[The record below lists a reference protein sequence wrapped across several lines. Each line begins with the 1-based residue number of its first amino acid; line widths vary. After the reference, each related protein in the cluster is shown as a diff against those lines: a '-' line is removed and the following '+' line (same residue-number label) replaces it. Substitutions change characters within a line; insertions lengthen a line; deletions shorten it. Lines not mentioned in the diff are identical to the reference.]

1 MKQTNTTAKA
11 SAKAS
16 TTTATKAA
24 KVAATVTNAMENYS
38 MGFKTARET
47 GLDILASIMDNG
59 AHFANAD
66 AVINAVSKYT
76 KDADII
82 TAIRAELDAAPL
94 VDAPA
99 KTEPAAITVVE
110 SYKIAAALLQEHKT
124 TSAIKATAAS
134 LRDQYGAKNWTT
146 IWASIKE
153 LRAKDITA
161 AADDVRAV
169 VLDYAAALE
178 TEYKRASGAGK
189 WASLMEYARGQWST
203 GAAFI
208 AANYPNTIDGKPAA
222 RVDYVSKQGAT
233 IVTAY
238 QLQPRDARRAVS
250 DIYAALGALERAIR
264 KASNGGKD
272 GTAITATT
280 ARKAG
285 SIVAAYN
292 MEYKTTDD
300 GRKVATKGEPVN
312 AATLAKLTKCTAEG
326 LTTLK
331 EYNASEE

>member
-1 MKQTNTTAKA
+1 MKTNTTAKA
-11 SAKAS
+11 SAKAN
-16 TTTATKAA
+16 TTTATATA
-24 KVAATVTNAMENYS
+24 KVAATPS
-38 MGFKTARET
+38 
-47 GLDILASIMDNG
+47 
-59 AHFANAD
+59 
-66 AVINAVSKYT
+66 
-76 KDADII
+76 
-82 TAIRAELDAAPL
+82 P
-94 VDAPA
+94 APA
-99 KTEPAAITVVE
+99 KTEPAALTVVE
-110 SYKIAAALLQEHKT
+110 SYKIAAALLQEHQT

-161 AADDVRAV
+161 AAADVRAV

-272 GTAITATT
+272 GVAITATT
-280 ARKAG
+280 TRKAG
-285 SIVAAYN
+285 TIVAAYN
-292 MEYKTTDD
+292 MEYKDTED
-300 GRKVATKGEPVN
+300 GRQIAVKGAPVD

>member
-11 SAKAS
+11 SAKANTTN
-16 TTTATKAA
+16 TTTATATANKAA
-24 KVAATVTNAMENYS
+24 QGTATAT
-38 MGFKTARET
+38 
-47 GLDILASIMDNG
+47 
-59 AHFANAD
+59 
-66 AVINAVSKYT
+66 
-76 KDADII
+76 
-82 TAIRAELDAAPL
+82 
-94 VDAPA
+94 
-99 KTEPAAITVVE
+99 KTEPAALTVVE
-110 SYKIAAALLQEHKT
+110 SYKIAAALLEEHKT

-161 AADDVRAV
+161 AAADVRAV
-169 VLDYAAALE
+169 VLDYASALE
-178 TEYKRASGAGK
+178 LEYKRASGAGK
-189 WASLMEYARGQWST
+189 WSALMDYARGNWST

-222 RVDYVSKQGAT
+222 RVDYISNQGAT

-238 QLQPRDARRAVS
+238 QAQPRDARRAVS
-250 DIYAALGALERAIR
+250 DIYAALGALERATR

-285 SIVAAYN
+285 AIVAAFN
-292 MEYKTTDD
+292 MEFETTED
-300 GRKVATKGEPVN
+300 GRKVATKGAPVD
-312 AATLAKLTKCTAEG
+312 AATLAKLTKCNTAG
-326 LTTLK
+326 LVTLK
-331 EYNASEE
+331 DYNAKED

>member
-1 MKQTNTTAKA
+1 MKTNTTAKA
-11 SAKAS
+11 SAKAN
-16 TTTATKAA
+16 TTTATATA
-24 KVAATVTNAMENYS
+24 NKVAATPS
-38 MGFKTARET
+38 
-47 GLDILASIMDNG
+47 
-59 AHFANAD
+59 
-66 AVINAVSKYT
+66 
-76 KDADII
+76 
-82 TAIRAELDAAPL
+82 P
-94 VDAPA
+94 APA
-99 KTEPAAITVVE
+99 KTEPAALTVVE

-161 AADDVRAV
+161 AAADVRAV

-238 QLQPRDARRAVS
+238 QPAPRDARRAVS

-272 GTAITATT
+272 GVAIAATT

-285 SIVAAYN
+285 TIVAAYN

-300 GRKVATKGEPVN
+300 GRKVATKGEPVS

-331 EYNASEE
+331 DYNASED